1 MNSRKCLLELLAL
14 QEIDLSSPFAI
25 LVATVPVVMATVR
38 GITVDRF
45 VGMAVESKPANKKMV
60 VRVGFTSMV
69 PAAEPLEHGKG
80 GTETMRTH
88 NNTHM

>member
-14 QEIDLSSPFAI
+14 WEIYLSSPFTI
-25 LVATVPVVMATVR
+25 LVATVLVVMATVR
-38 GITVDRF
+38 GITVGRF
-45 VGMAVESKPANKKMV
+45 VGMAVASKPANKKMV
-60 VRVGFTSMV
+60 VRVGFALMV

-80 GTETMRTH
+80 RTETTRTH